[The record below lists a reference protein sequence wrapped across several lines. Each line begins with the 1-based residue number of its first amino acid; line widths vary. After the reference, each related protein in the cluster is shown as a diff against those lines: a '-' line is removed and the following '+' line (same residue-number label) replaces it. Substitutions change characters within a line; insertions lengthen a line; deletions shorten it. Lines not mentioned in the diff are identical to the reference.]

1 MITMEKVRTD
11 YSKRFLQT
19 LINGVKPALGCTEPV
34 AVGLATAKAYEG
46 VKGDVK
52 NIHVKVSPNVF
63 KNGMGVGIPGTKE
76 IGLVFASALG
86 VTCGDASLG
95 LEVFSPVNDEAINE
109 ADRLLK
115 EEIVKVELEDRKGN
129 FYIEANIETNNGK
142 GICIIKSNH
151 TNIVYVEANGE
162 VLFEKDEVNSSDSNS
177 NEYLKNITI
186 QDIREFVETVDFSD
200 IEFLL
205 EGVKLNIDI
214 AEVGLEQKSGPGI
227 GAAMDLLI
235 SEGVMQKDI
244 ISEARMLASAA
255 CDARMAGVNM
265 PVMSSGGS
273 GNQGIT
279 AIIPPALVCD
289 HIGCDD
295 DKLARTLAFSHLVVA
310 YTKVYLGGLSP
321 VCGCAVSAG
330 IGATSSIVWTLGG
343 TNEQI
348 GGAIKNIVGTLTGM
362 VCDGAKGGCA
372 FKISTATSEAIIQA
386 QLAMENV
393 VIDDN
398 DGIVH
403 PKAEETIRNLASFCN
418 KGMKNADNEI
428 IRIMTK

>member
-1 MITMEKVRTD
+1 
-11 YSKRFLQT
+11 
-19 LINGVKPALGCTEPV
+19 
-34 AVGLATAKAYEG
+34 
-46 VKGDVK
+46 
-52 NIHVKVSPNVF
+52 
-63 KNGMGVGIPGTKE
+63 
-76 IGLVFASALG
+76 
-86 VTCGDASLG
+86 GDASLG
-95 LEVFSPVNDEAINE
+95 LEVFSPVNNEAINE

-418 KGMKNADNEI
+418 KGMENADNEI